1 MSKVL
6 DSLNQNYAGK
16 LIGQKIDI
24 SLPENRELAI
34 KYNARYVPHLL
45 FVDAK
50 GEVFKQEIGF
60 MQEKDVIKVF
70 EEDGITF

>member
-6 DSLNQNYAGK
+6 DSLNEKYGDKLYAEQIDLYEHREYNYEFK
-16 LIGQKIDI
+16 V
-24 SLPENRELAI
+24 
-34 KYNARYVPHLL
+34 RYLPHLL

-60 MQEKDVIKVF
+60 MQEEDVLKIFAENVAGF
-70 EEDGITF
+70 